1 MPRSPPHHTPPAR
14 LPWRVAL
21 GGPKAAFLGEYDE
34 RDNRHGGD
42 IHDAEWEQ
50 DDEQK
55 PAAAKAKSTVE
66 QAHAQRADG
75 ATKTVNRMSPPGS
88 EHGSAEPP
96 SRVGTPRLVAFA
108 LD

>member
-1 MPRSPPHHTPPAR
+1 
-14 LPWRVAL
+14 
-21 GGPKAAFLGEYDE
+21 
-34 RDNRHGGD
+34 
-42 IHDAEWEQ
+42 
-50 DDEQK
+50 
-55 PAAAKAKSTVE
+55 VE